1 MRDLRRAIPG
11 NMAQLCAKGHP
22 RENPIAEIGLG
33 FASCLIEGLGYLFGG
48 DMKQWKL
55 TLLAGAAMLVAGS
68 AYADIKAAEGWI
80 DKEFQPSSLNRTQQ
94 IAEMKWFIDA
104 AAKLKAKGVKE
115 IHVVSETIDTHTY
128 ESKVLAKAF
137 EEITGIKV
145 KHETIQEG
153 DVVEKLQTS
162 IQSGKSI
169 YDGWVNDSDLIGT
182 HMRNGATVVLSDYM
196 AGAGKE
202 FTNPGLDLK
211 DFIGTSFTSSPDGKL
226 YQLPDQQFAN
236 LYWFRADW
244 FDRKDLQAKFKA
256 KYGYEL
262 GVPQNWSAYEDIAD
276 FFTNDVKE
284 LDGKKVFGHMDYG
297 KKDPSLGW
305 RFTDAWLSM
314 AGTAD
319 KGIPNGLPV
328 DEWGIR
334 VAEDKCTPVGA
345 SVARGGATNS
355 PAAVY
360 ALTKYIDWMKKYAPP
375 TAIGMTFG
383 EAGPVPAQGQIA
395 QQIFWYTA
403 FTAGMTK
410 PGLAA
415 VNADGTPKWRMAPSP
430 HGPYW
435 KEGMQNGYQDVGSWT
450 YLKSTPPDRMAA
462 AWLYGQFVTSKTVSA
477 KKSAVGLTFIRES
490 DIKHEYFT
498 KNANKFGGLIEFYR
512 SPARVAWTPTG
523 TNVADYPKMSQL
535 WWKNVA
541 TAITGEKTP
550 QVAMDNLANEMDDIM
565 ARLQRAG
572 MKSCAPKL
580 NEKKDPKTWLSD
592 KGAPWAKVANE
603 KPKGETI
610 PYDKLLQAWKE
621 GRVR

>member
-1 MRDLRRAIPG
+1 
-11 NMAQLCAKGHP
+11 
-22 RENPIAEIGLG
+22 
-33 FASCLIEGLGYLFGG
+33 
-48 DMKQWKL
+48 MKQYKFTAVALACL
-55 TLLAGAAMLVAGS
+55 TLAG
-68 AYADIKAAEGWI
+68 YAQADTKAAQAWI
-80 DKEFQPSSLNRTQQ
+80 DKEFQVSSLTKAQQ
-94 IAEMKWFIDA
+94 MEEMKWFIDA
-104 AAKLKAKGVKE
+104 AAKLKAKGIKE
-115 IHVVSETIDTHTY
+115 ISVVSETIETHTY

-145 KHETIQEG
+145 KHDTIQEG
-153 DVVEKLQTS
+153 DLVEKIQTS
-162 IQSGKSI
+162 LQSGKSI

-182 HMRNGATVVLSDYM
+182 HMRNGATVSLTDYM
-196 AGAGKE
+196 AGPGKD

-211 DFIGTSFTSSPDGKL
+211 DFIGLKFTTSPDGKL

-319 KGIPNGLPV
+319 KGLPNGLPV

-334 VAEDKCTPVGA
+334 IADDKCTPVGA
-345 SVARGGATNS
+345 SVSRGGATNS

-375 TAIGMTFG
+375 NAIGMTFG

-410 PGLAA
+410 PGLPA
-415 VNADGTPKWRMAPSP
+415 VNANGFPKWRMAPSP

-435 KEGMQNGYQDVGSWT
+435 KEGMQNGYQDVGAWT

-477 KKSAVGLTFIRES
+477 QKSIKGLTFIRES
-490 DIKHEYFT
+490 DIKLDYFT
-498 KNANKFGGLIEFYR
+498 SHAEQYGGLIEFYR

-523 TNVADYPKMSQL
+523 TNVPDYPKMAQL

-541 TAITGEKTP
+541 TAITAEKTP
-550 QVAMDNLANEMDDIM
+550 QAAMDKLADEMDEVM
-565 ARLQRAG
+565 SRLQRAG
-572 MKSCAPKL
+572 MKACAPKL

-592 KGAPWAKVANE
+592 KGAPWAKLANE

-610 PYDKLLQAWKE
+610 PYGKLLQAWKE